1 MAQDRT
7 EALQRMPIF
16 GGVRIDTL
24 AALLEV
30 AVMATRSS
38 GEYFFREGDRAES
51 LFVLE
56 NGEVEVL
63 RSYEAR
69 EHLLARLGAGD
80 CFGEM
85 ALLDLLPRS
94 ASVRAAT
101 PCTAIELSSASLF
114 RLYETDLEQFALV
127 QMNVARELSRRLR
140 EADARLLHATLGPPV
155 SAADAWGPLYFAT

>member
-1 MAQDRT
+1 MQRDRT

-16 GGVRIDTL
+16 GGVRQDTL
-24 AALLEV
+24 AALLD
-30 AVMATRSS
+30 AAATRTRLPD
-38 GEYFFREGDRAES
+38 EYFFREGDHAES
-51 LFVLE
+51 MFVLE
-56 NGEVEVL
+56 SGEIDVL
-63 RSYEAR
+63 RRYAGR

-94 ASVRAAT
+94 ASVRAVS

-140 EADARLLHATLGPPV
+140 EADERLLQATLGRPQSV
-155 SAADAWGPLYFAT
+155 AEGWARLYFAT

>member
-1 MAQDRT
+1 MQRDRT
-7 EALQRMPIF
+7 EALQGMPIF
-16 GGVRIDTL
+16 GGLRRDTL
-24 AALLEV
+24 AALLDT
-30 AVMATRSS
+30 AASRTQLA
-38 GEYFFREGDRAES
+38 GECFFREGDRAES

-56 NGEVEVL
+56 SGEVEVFRL
-63 RSYEAR
+63 YDGR

-94 ASVRAAT
+94 ATVRALT
-101 PCTAIELSSASLF
+101 PCTAIELSTASLF

-140 EADARLLHATLGPPV
+140 EADERLLQATRGRPQTV
-155 SAADAWGPLYFAT
+155 AEGWGRLYFAT

>member
-1 MAQDRT
+1 MQRTRT

-16 GGVRIDTL
+16 GGLRQDTL
-24 AALLEV
+24 AALLDV
-30 AVMATRSS
+30 AATRTRLP
-38 GEYFFREGDRAES
+38 GECFFREGDRAES
-51 LFVLE
+51 MFVLE
-56 NGEVEVL
+56 SGAVEVL
-63 RSYEAR
+63 RRHDGR

-94 ASVRAAT
+94 ASVRAIA
-101 PCTAIELSSASLF
+101 PCSAIELSSASLF

-140 EADARLLHATLGPPV
+140 EADDRLFRSAPV
-155 SAADAWGPLYFAT
+155 RAAPVADASGPLYFAT

>member
-1 MAQDRT
+1 MPGDRT

-16 GGVRIDTL
+16 GGVRRDML

-30 AVMATRSS
+30 ATTRTLLP

-51 LFVLE
+51 MFVLE
-56 NGEVEVL
+56 SGEVEVL
-63 RSYEAR
+63 RAWEER
-69 EHLLARLGAGD
+69 EHRLARLGAGD

-94 ASVRAAT
+94 ASVRAVM
-101 PCTAIELSSASLF
+101 PCTAIELSTASLF

-140 EADARLLHATLGPPV
+140 EADARLLRATLGPPQPIIE
-155 SAADAWGPLYFAT
+155 ARGPLYFAT